1 MGCGQDKKQI
11 QDDKIPR
18 DKILYEDYKEI
29 NPYTY
34 TISYYNITWKKKPNT
49 CIFQNICDEVAQ
61 KSTMK
66 SLNIIMEKT
75 TIFPKD
81 KMQFSMNHNQ
91 ILYYLFCSNGVIIT
105 RNSRKINYYILN
117 YIDNIINLSIVDLAL
132 IMSPEKEYFSIYEI
146 KRQSKYFFDLNMKEI
161 DFTKRNEL
169 TNDGK
174 IEQLSDFEDIG
185 EEVEIDEKN
194 EKKYADIEIKIN
206 RDHFDGEYMKNEG
219 NNFLGIEDK
228 KKKESLS
235 NGNILID
242 VNSILNKDKNLKV
255 LNEIIEYNNK
265 DENKDSKKRKSKK
278 LEKSQIDTILN
289 KNKNSDIMNIFS
301 NDKIDISNDK
311 SKIRNEND
319 DVMTM
324 ISNDK
329 KIKNK
334 NKDKKES
341 KEKSQNKN
349 IKSSKSKESIFKKDK
364 LLFKNKKE
372 LNKTKNKNIKIFPM
386 SKQSSTRFNDSKE
399 KKIEIISY
407 INETN
412 KNLINVSTS
421 RKDINNILIN
431 KGENKEKPVDPPS
444 YEVKD
449 NTLIISANKLTKEIN
464 SELQKILFI
473 QDNKNTINDDNDNF
487 NNKNMKYLIES
498 CFDHVNFD
506 TEKKKITKKRSR
518 NSISLEGR
526 KSAIDTLN
534 IKRESV
540 IKEDKNNN
548 NNSNYDY
555 ILIFNKNRIPFDKKE
570 SSHKIKK
577 IIFTHCKFNSE
588 SIYYFKEL
596 ISMLV
601 KYEDLKKIY
610 FIKNEMNSN
619 FIGWKFLKQ
628 LFRENFNI
636 RWVSFK
642 NSNLNDNIF
651 ENIISSL
658 ILKRIRYLNFSNNN
672 ITNKSMYSLNTFLI
686 KNQTLSILDLSHNQ
700 NVNKDGIKIILN
712 SLKLHPNIYK
722 LDFSFMNITGSGE
735 YISSLLLENKCIHIL
750 LLKNDK
756 FNEKDMEFLQKELS
770 KRESTLEY
778 LDLSENPEVGKE
790 GLKEIG
796 KIIYNNESLKSIGLD
811 GMNLSINNYLP
822 IFNGIFKNK
831 NIEYYSMSKNEGLP
845 LKGILNFF
853 QKNPQVKKLNIIPWD
868 RDKEEENEE
877 NNKFS
882 DAEIFLLEKFHI
894 KAPHVTLQ
902 GIKFIDFENYIY

>member
-1 MGCGQDKKQI
+1 MGCGQDKRQI
-11 QDDKIPR
+11 QNDKISK
-18 DKILYEDYKEI
+18 DKCLYEDYKEI

-34 TISYYNITWKKKPNT
+34 SISYYNITWKKKPNI
-49 CIFQNICDEVAQ
+49 CIFQKISEEIVE
-61 KSTMK
+61 KSIMK
-66 SLNIIMEKT
+66 NLNIVIEKMK
-75 TIFPKD
+75 IFPND
-81 KMQFSMNHNQ
+81 KMKFSINQNQ
-91 ILYYLFCSNGVIIT
+91 ILFYLFCSNGVIIT
-105 RNSRKINYYILN
+105 RNSHKINYYISN
-117 YIDNIINLSIVDLAL
+117 YIDNIINLSFVDLAL
-132 IMSPEKEYFSIYEI
+132 IMLPEKEYFSIYEL
-146 KRQSKYFFDLNMKEI
+146 KRQSKYFFDLNMKEV

-174 IEQLSDFEDIG
+174 LEQLSDFEDLG
-185 EEVEIDEKN
+185 EEIEIDEKN
-194 EKKYADIEIKIN
+194 EKKYEDIEIKIN
-206 RDHFDGEYMKNEG
+206 RDHFDGEYMKNEDK
-219 NNFLGIEDK
+219 NFLGIEDM
-228 KKKESLS
+228 KKKESIS
-235 NGNILID
+235 NGNIIID
-242 VNSILNKDKNLKV
+242 VNSIMNKDKNLK
-255 LNEIIEYNNK
+255 LLSEIIEYGNK
-265 DENKDSKKRKSKK
+265 DTKKGKSKK
-278 LEKSQIDTILN
+278 IEKSQIETILN
-289 KNKNSDIMNIFS
+289 KNKNSNIMNILS
-301 NDKIDISNDK
+301 QDKMSINNDK
-311 SKIRNEND
+311 KIINAND

-329 KIKNK
+329 KNK
-334 NKDKKES
+334 SKSKDKKEG
-341 KEKSQNKN
+341 KNKGKNKN
-349 IKSSKSKESIFKKDK
+349 MNSSKNKGTLIKNDK

-372 LNKTKNKNIKIFPM
+372 LNKAKNMNIKIFPL
-386 SKQSSTRFNDSKE
+386 SKQTSTMFNESSE
-399 KKIEIISY
+399 KKIKLISH
-407 INETN
+407 INDTN
-412 KNLINVSTS
+412 RNLININSS
-421 RKDINNILIN
+421 KKDINNLLIN
-431 KGENKEKPVDPPS
+431 KGENKEKPTDPPA
-444 YEVKD
+444 YKIKD
-449 NTLIISANKLTKEIN
+449 KTLIILTNKLTREIN

-473 QDNKNTINDDNDNF
+473 QDNQNSFDDGNDNDN
-487 NNKNMKYLIES
+487 NKKMNYLIES

-506 TEKKKITKKRSR
+506 VEKKKSPKKRGR
-518 NSISLEGR
+518 NSISLEDR
-526 KSAIDTLN
+526 KSILDSLN
-534 IKRESV
+534 INRRESV
-540 IKEDKNNN
+540 AKEDKNNN
-548 NNSNYDY
+548 SDY
-555 ILIFNKNRIPFDKKE
+555 ILIFNKNRIPFDKKK

-577 IIFTHCKFNSE
+577 IVFTHCKFNSE
-588 SIYYFKEL
+588 SIYHFKEL

-610 FIKNEMNSN
+610 FIKNEMDSN

-628 LFRENFNI
+628 LFRENFSI

-672 ITNKSMYSLNTFLI
+672 ITNKSMYLLNTFLI
-686 KNQTLSILDLSHNQ
+686 KNQTLSILDLSRNE

-735 YISSLLLENKCIHIL
+735 YISSLLLENKCVHIL

-756 FNEKDMEFLQKELS
+756 LNEKDMEFLSKELS

-778 LDLSENPEVGKE
+778 LDLSENPDVGKE

-822 IFNGIFKNK
+822 IFKGIFKNK

-868 RDKEEENEE
+868 RENDENEE
-877 NNKFS
+877 NKFS
-882 DAEIFLLEKFHI
+882 EQEIFLLEKFHL
-894 KAPHVTLQ
+894 KAPNVDLQ